1 MSAKQVHYHEGAA
14 TDVKS
19 AVAWYQK
26 RSRKAAL
33 DFMEELERAA
43 NAICDA
49 PERWPIRGN
58 NTRQFLLWKF
68 PFVVI
73 YSADES
79 ANQLSPSGL
88 SRTEAGGLSIGCN
101 G

>member
-79 ANQLSPSGL
+79 AITIWAVAHG
-88 SRTEAGGLSIGCN
+88 SRRPEYWLQRID
-101 G
+101 